1 MVFSAVLKRRPNQK
15 KKRREQ
21 HWIINTTK
29 SIELYISSYIYLRR
43 DSFLSLGVI
52 LFAYLFGSLSET
64 TQTGSWFETRLSLL
78 KARESSFQTESVV
91 LFFLLKD
98 ALIDSLLDKRE
109 NLL

>member
-1 MVFSAVLKRRPNQK
+1 M
-15 KKRREQ
+15 
-21 HWIINTTK
+21 
-29 SIELYISSYIYLRR
+29 
-43 DSFLSLGVI
+43 SLGVI

-91 LFFLLKD
+91 FFFLLKD

-109 NLL
+109 SLVIWTNKIIPRKERQEKKKEVDNTLHFWDNKKESKQYPGISI